1 MSTPTGDFS
10 AAYSEAFDPPE
21 FGGPDVLPVS
31 SSRMCYPSTTD
42 WSCAYTDEQLEEMRA
57 DPATLKVMQRAEAL
71 AWYTLASLTAYQIG
85 VCPTT
90 VRPCAAGCRA
100 PGTWMVS
107 TLKSSGYSALPLVSI
122 GSFTPHVGVNGQW
135 VNSCGCNSAADC
147 SCSALCEAILPG
159 PVGSIESVRVDG
171 VTLAATAYRVDNG
184 DRLVRTDGACWP
196 VCQDFSSS
204 SPDSGF
210 WVTYYRGAQ
219 PNALTE
225 YAAGVLATE
234 FFKACSGSKCRLP
247 SGVTSVTRQG
257 VSYTIVAGSFPGGF
271 TGIHEVDAV
280 IRIYNPHAL
289 TTPSR
294 VISPDRPAPRQTTW
308 VHS

>member
-1 MSTPTGDFS
+1 MVHNQFS
-10 AAYSEAFDPPE
+10 PAFSVAFDPE
-21 FGGPDVLPVS
+21 DETGPGPIPP
-31 SSRMCYPSTTD
+31 SRNGMCYPSTTD
-42 WSCAYTDEQLEEMRA
+42 WSCAYSQDELDTMRS
-57 DPATLKVMQRAEAL
+57 DPAVLKVMQRAEAL

-85 VCPTT
+85 VCPSV
-90 VRPCAAGCRA
+90 VRPCAARCA
-100 PGTWMVS
+100 PAGTWMVS
-107 TLKSSGYSALPLVSI
+107 TVRASGYSALPLVSI
-122 GSFTPHVGVNGQW
+122 GSFTPHVGVDGQW

-196 VCQDFSSS
+196 VCQDFASSD
-204 SPDSGF
+204 PGVGF
-210 WVTYYRGAQ
+210 WVTYYRGSA

-234 FFKACSGSKCRLP
+234 FFKACSGGKCRLP

-257 VSYTIVAGSFPGGF
+257 VSYQIVAGSFPGGF

-280 IRIYNPHAL
+280 IRIYNPNGL

-294 VISPDRPAPRQTTW
+294 VISPDRRAPRQTTW